1 MSNNRESDLRRKLL
15 LLQGGMHYQEI
26 PREFTVTQI
35 KRLNLEEKQR
45 DTSGK
50 GVSFP
55 GEHHL
60 WGYDEYQDYNYL
72 GPGTQYKKRQALGI
86 EPINDLDR
94 IAMYHDA
101 GYDSYTGGSG
111 GRRALTRAYHDIG
124 AGSAM
129 ITAGLNPWSDAPLA
143 MSVLAGV
150 GLVGQGF
157 LRIHPVTALPMA
169 IADWLL
175 YGPNTTDPALGDAR
189 KWLYA

>member
-15 LLQGGMHYQEI
+15 LLMGGMHYQEI

-35 KRLNLEEKQR
+35 KRLDAEEKQR

-101 GYDSYTGGSG
+101 GYSSYEGGSRT
-111 GRRALTRAYHDIG
+111 RRALTRSYHDIG

-129 ITAGLNPWSDAPLA
+129 LTAGLNPWSDAPLV
-143 MSVLAGV
+143 MSVLAGT
-150 GLVGQGF
+150 GLVIQGF
-157 LRIHPVTALPMA
+157 LRVHPVTAIPMA
-169 IADWLL
+169 FIDAIF
-175 YGPNTTDPALGDAR
+175 YGGVEMDPAIGDAR

>member
-15 LLQGGMHYQEI
+15 LLMGGMHYQEI
-26 PREFTVTQI
+26 PREFTAVQI
-35 KRLNLEEKQR
+35 KRLVLEETKLDR
-45 DTSGK
+45 SGK

-60 WGYDEYQDYNYL
+60 YGYNEYQDYNYL

-101 GYDSYTGGSG
+101 GYSSYSG
-111 GRRALTRAYHDIG
+111 AGYRRRLLTRGFHDLG

-129 ITAGLNPWSDAPLA
+129 LTAGLNPWSDAPLA
-143 MSVLAGV
+143 MSVLAGAA
-150 GLVGQGF
+150 LITQGI
-157 LRIHPVTALPMA
+157 LRFHPLTALPMA
-169 IADWLL
+169 IIDFTF
-175 YGPNTTDPALGDAR
+175 YGRPEMDPAIGDAR